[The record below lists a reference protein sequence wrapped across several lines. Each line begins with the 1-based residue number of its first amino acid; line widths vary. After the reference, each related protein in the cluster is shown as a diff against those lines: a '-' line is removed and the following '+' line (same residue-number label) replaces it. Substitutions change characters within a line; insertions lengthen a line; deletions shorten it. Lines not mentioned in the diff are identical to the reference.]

1 MRYGSLRTK
10 RLACSRVSQPLEMA
24 ACAASCALVTMSA
37 NIVFPFVFG
46 FVLCCARCELYVMG
60 CGGVQ
65 LLGWVV
71 AVLLGESWVWL
82 LWQVEKLFLLCFS
95 GAGFLGGF
103 VGVALVAEDAE
114 VF

>member
-1 MRYGSLRTK
+1 L
-10 RLACSRVSQPLEMA
+10 
-24 ACAASCALVTMSA
+24 
-37 NIVFPFVFG
+37 
-46 FVLCCARCELYVMG
+46 
-60 CGGVQ
+60 VQ

-82 LWQVEKLFLLCFS
+82 LWEVEEFFLFGFAGS
-95 GAGFLGGF
+95 GFLGGF